1 MVATSKKM
9 KDSSFFWYTISA
21 VLPFNLLWKIY
32 KLGYIEKSTIRW
44 RYKTEELQAVKVSNF
59 DYLLSVA

>member
-1 MVATSKKM
+1 MYFV
-9 KDSSFFWYTISA
+9 
-21 VLPFNLLWKIY
+21 KIY
-32 KLGYIEKSTIRW
+32 KLGYIEKSTCSL